1 MRLVVSVD
9 VEEEGLFSGQYP
21 RQAAGVRNVARLS
34 RLAFISQEFGVPLTL
49 LATYP
54 VAVHP
59 EAAAVLREFREQH
72 GAEIGA
78 HLHPW
83 NTPPFLELGEPEPAP
98 PERLPLEVLRDK
110 ITSLA
115 AAIHAAVGERP
126 RSFRMGRFELGPKAL
141 SLLPELGFVADG
153 SMAPLRAVAGGPD
166 HFLSPADPF
175 ILRPQGE
182 AGPALV
188 EAPLTVV
195 PLLAGTP
202 RLWAGLC
209 SLLPPAWGER
219 LRGGFRFA
227 AAVGTQPTMFSL
239 TAMRLAARLHRRRGG
254 RVIHLFLHSSELLPG
269 ASPQFPTE
277 QAVEGLIGK
286 IRSFLA
292 WLRKTSPCRGVTL
305 SALAREMLEG

>member
-1 MRLVVSVD
+1 VD
-9 VEEEGLFSGQYP
+9 VEEEGLFSGQYH
-21 RQAAGVRNVARLS
+21 RQAPGVRTVARLS
-34 RLAFISQEFGVPLTL
+34 RLAFISREFGVPLTL

-54 VAVHP
+54 VACHP
-59 EAAAVLREFREQH
+59 EAAAVLREFRQDL
-72 GAEIGA
+72 GAEVGA

-83 NTPPFLELGEPEPAP
+83 NTPPFVDPGQPEPAP

-110 ITSLA
+110 LTSLA
-115 AAIHAAVGERP
+115 AAIHAAVGEPP
-126 RSFRMGRFELGPKAL
+126 RSFRMGRFDLGPKAL
-141 SLLPELGFVADG
+141 GLLPELGFAADG
-153 SMAPLRAVAGGPD
+153 SMVPLRTVPGGPD
-166 HFLSPADPF
+166 HFLSPPDPF
-175 ILRPQGE
+175 VIRPQGE
-182 AGPALV
+182 SGPALV

-209 SLLPPAWGER
+209 SLLPAAWGER

-277 QAVEGLIGK
+277 QAVEGLIRK
-286 IRSFLA
+286 IRDFLV
-292 WLRKTSPCRGVTL
+292 WIRQTGPYRGITL
-305 SALAREMLEG
+305 SALAQEVLEGVTAWS